1 MFATVQSAQAQRTTL
16 AVAAYPDS
24 RAPIIS
30 EDDLMTT
37 ATDSTHIIS
46 ELSDLIKLDYDAIA
60 AYKSAIDRL
69 DNADY
74 RAKLTEFLGDHE
86 RHIKELGKA
95 VRNEG
100 GTPPTEG
107 GLMKILTKG
116 KVVIA
121 SLLGDEAIL
130 KAMKANEEVTNTK
143 YEEAVETGY
152 ADSIQTILR
161 QGLADERRHKDWIS
175 AAIEKL

>member
-1 MFATVQSAQAQRTTL
+1 
-16 AVAAYPDS
+16 
-24 RAPIIS
+24 
-30 EDDLMTT
+30 MTT
-37 ATDSTHIIS
+37 ATDSKHVIS
-46 ELSDLIKLDYDAIA
+46 DLSDLIKLDYDAIA
-60 AYKSAIDRL
+60 AYKSAIERL
-69 DNADY
+69 DNPEH

-86 RHIKELGKA
+86 RHIKELGMA

-107 GLMKILTKG
+107 GAMKIMTQG

-130 KAMKANEEVTNTK
+130 KAMKANELVTNTK
-143 YEEAVETGY
+143 YEEAVETGH
-152 ADSIQTILR
+152 AEPIQAILR
-161 QGLADERRHKDWIS
+161 QGLADERRHKEWLS